1 MDYYNYRRTHQ
12 GYKLKKNGFRIP
24 AEAYFSV
31 DLTLEKKSSKV
42 KIPES
47 IKGKKEVQE
56 NLNLAYDSVKI
67 ENEKE
72 EVLECQLVTTS

>member
-1 MDYYNYRRTHQ
+1 MTLYGNFENIGLYCLNHR
-12 GYKLKKNGFRIP
+12 
-24 AEAYFSV
+24 YFSV

-72 EVLECQLVTTS
+72 EVLECQPVTTS